1 MQEIFKTL
9 PETGEDYTTTQAK
22 LDKYFSSKKNVDY
35 QVFQFHRAVQQPGE
49 AMDQFVMRLQK
60 LAVTCE
66 FGDVAKE
73 NKVSSH
79 SELPLRI
86 IEAICVTRRHTYP

>member
-22 LDKYFSSKKNVDY
+22 LDKYFSPKKNVDY
-35 QVFQFHRAVQQPGE
+35 QVFQFHQAVQQPGE
-49 AMDQFVMRLQK
+49 AMDQFVTRLQK
-60 LAVTCE
+60 LAATCK

-73 NKVSSH
+73 IKSAIIQNCL
-79 SELPLRI
+79 SEQLK
-86 IEAICVTRRHTYP
+86 